1 MPPIYQISRYCFN
14 SLLYEVTTI
23 MSYLQLLFIYLFCRF
38 QGAVAVIHFVLTNA
52 AKYDIDETSLVKE
65 VQQLGLPQDSSA
77 LIGRS
82 YREFKEKLQA
92 ALLVQS
98 YRVSRL
104 VGTEWRIDQPL
115 ATSSTD
121 SNPTSLSTP
130 AIHLKLSIDSTDA
143 GASAGLEELALEIS
157 AEKLELLIHELTA
170 AQASIQQLSS

>member
-1 MPPIYQISRYCFN
+1 
-14 SLLYEVTTI
+14 
-23 MSYLQLLFIYLFCRF
+23 
-38 QGAVAVIHFVLTNA
+38 VIHFILTNA
-52 AKYDIDETSLVKE
+52 AKYDIDENSLVKE

-92 ALLVQS
+92 ALFLQS

-115 ATSSTD
+115 ATSTSTTD
-121 SNPTSLSTP
+121 STTTGLSSP
-130 AIHLKLSIDSTDA
+130 AIHLKLSIDNATETGTGTS
-143 GASAGLEELALEIS
+143 SIKELALEIS
-157 AEKLELLIHELTA
+157 SEKLELLIHELSA